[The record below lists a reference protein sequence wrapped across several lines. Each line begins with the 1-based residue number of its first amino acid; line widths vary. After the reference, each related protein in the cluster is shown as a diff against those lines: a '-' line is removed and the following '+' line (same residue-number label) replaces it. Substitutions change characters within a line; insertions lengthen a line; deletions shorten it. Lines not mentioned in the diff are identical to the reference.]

1 MPRGGAYAR
10 AEPCEPP
17 APEPVRE
24 PPREALGC
32 GVAPSSKP
40 GARVRVVG
48 LKKAARHNGTLG
60 RILDQANAP
69 EGRVVV
75 KLDGRGETIAA
86 RPENLELVDAVDA
99 PAPAARRPRPG
110 PPATGAPATA
120 PTAPTVALSAPAVPA
135 EEEEECPVCLESAA
149 PIRPYKCAHGLCAK
163 CATQT
168 RKCPLCRAAF
178 APEPAAAAF
187 ELPDLSGTEIIEP
200 GGWRQ
205 SEETGEAT
213 CWEEVERVIYY
224 DSRPLSARERR
235 IWDDAVASGECQL
248 RGHDSVGWT
257 RLHNLAAGHDVDYRQ
272 KIDWCRAWVAAGLDI
287 DARTTPGP
295 GGHSNFTP
303 SHHAAMHDNAAMIVC
318 LHQLGADQTLRSKKG
333 LTPLGTAIG
342 AGALRSVFALLRLG
356 SPARGVQAVDL
367 NGAQLNLADLVA
379 SSCANNAESPG
390 RHATLDPVPWRKL
403 WDFATGLEPPLEK
416 LARGAFERG
425 IHRLENPP
433 AGGLRRAPNLEQIL
447 AGAPPGDCPVS

>member
-1 MPRGGAYAR
+1 MPRGGAYASPPPAAPEPVSERPAPEPPR
-10 AEPCEPP
+10 APEPCEPP

-99 PAPAARRPRPG
+99 PAPAARRPHPG

-135 EEEEECPVCLESAA
+135 EEELECPVCLETAA

-200 GGWRQ
+200 GGRRDGA
-205 SEETGEAT
+205 ETVPFFLHS
-213 CWEEVERVIYY
+213 VERACSAQYPRR
-224 DSRPLSARERR
+224 SRGVAATRLEAGPTRRSVPAQVAAERGDGRGDVLGGGRTRDLLRLAAAVGEGTADLGRRRRERR
-235 IWDDAVASGECQL
+235 MPTKRPRQRGLDPTAQPRRGPRRRLPAEDRLVSRVGRGGFGYRREDDA
-248 RGHDSVGWT
+248 WT
-257 RLHNLAAGHDVDYRQ
+257 G
-272 KIDWCRAWVAAGLDI
+272 RA
-287 DARTTPGP
+287 
-295 GGHSNFTP
+295 
-303 SHHAAMHDNAAMIVC
+303 
-318 LHQLGADQTLRSKKG
+318 
-333 LTPLGTAIG
+333 
-342 AGALRSVFALLRLG
+342 
-356 SPARGVQAVDL
+356 PARRRNPRNIHVPAAASPRFIKGIAPQA
-367 NGAQLNLADLVA
+367 
-379 SSCANNAESPG
+379 
-390 RHATLDPVPWRKL
+390 
-403 WDFATGLEPPLEK
+403 
-416 LARGAFERG
+416 
-425 IHRLENPP
+425 
-433 AGGLRRAPNLEQIL
+433 
-447 AGAPPGDCPVS
+447 